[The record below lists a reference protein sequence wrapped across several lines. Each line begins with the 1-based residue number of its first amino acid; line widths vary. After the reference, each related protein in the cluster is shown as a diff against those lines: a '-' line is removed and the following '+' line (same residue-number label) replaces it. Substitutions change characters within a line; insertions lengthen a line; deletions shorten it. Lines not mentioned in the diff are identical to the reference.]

1 VRRTQHNP
9 FFKNFAVIYFHKAY
23 HSMNKNILLVVLLA
37 LAVTPYASAAE
48 RLNNCKL
55 RAGSMVMLTPEAC
68 VLEGGIVTTAAAASP
83 AVTAVTLNL
92 SADPK
97 LADAQRAVA
106 DLLVKPVVDMDMKK
120 RMPERIERS
129 VKFDGCRMAVEENI
143 DVYHGN
149 VFSQRMS
156 FKVSSSIDLR
166 NIGSDAYGVMGKVS
180 SYGGGLKAYP
190 VYFEEKKQDA
200 GNSIS
205 IGMDEIRESGTR
217 KFILRSSSAYWDAP
231 KADLWMA
238 DEYGY
243 PKGNGSDSAETGK
256 VRVLYFLN
264 TAEDAA
270 ALKIALDEVRALC
283 KR

>member
-1 VRRTQHNP
+1 MKR
-9 FFKNFAVIYFHKAY
+9 
-23 HSMNKNILLVVLLA
+23 ILQIALLTI
-37 LAVTPYASAAE
+37 AVTPLASVSAAE
-48 RLNNCKL
+48 QMNNCRL

-68 VLEGGIVTTAAAASP
+68 VLEGGIVTTAAAALP

-97 LADAQRAVA
+97 LADAQRALA
-106 DLLVKPVVDMDMKK
+106 NLLAKPVVDMDMKK
-120 RMPERIERS
+120 RMPERVERS
-129 VKFDGCRMAVEENI
+129 VKFDGCRMAVKENI
-143 DVYHGN
+143 DVDHGN
-149 VFSQRMS
+149 VFSTRMS
-156 FKVSSSIDLR
+156 FKVSSTIDLS
-166 NIGSDAYGVMGKVS
+166 NISSDAYGVMGKVS

-200 GNSIS
+200 GNAIAIS
-205 IGMDEIRESGTR
+205 MDEIKESGTR

-256 VRVLYFLN
+256 VRVLYFMS
-264 TAEDAA
+264 TPEEAA
-270 ALKIALDEVRALC
+270 ALKKALDDVHALC
-283 KR
+283 KQ